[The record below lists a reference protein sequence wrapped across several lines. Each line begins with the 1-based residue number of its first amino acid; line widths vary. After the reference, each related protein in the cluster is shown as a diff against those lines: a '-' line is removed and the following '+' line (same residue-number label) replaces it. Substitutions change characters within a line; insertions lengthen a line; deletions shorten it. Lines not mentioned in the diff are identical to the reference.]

1 MGTTRRVTRQRDT
14 DAMAHSVAADPQ
26 DKHRRTNTNRQSASG
41 IYSMNDKELIALFRF
56 GERIGYGN
64 WGQVFEAVPSD
75 TDSGIGADS
84 AIRSGLASGGRVA
97 IKMVER
103 ATNPAAAHC
112 IRALWG
118 EMKIIRGLRHE
129 QHPSIIHFEAFLI
142 TPSYAAVV
150 MPLHRSPMPLPLPFN
165 TALRYFRQL
174 ASAVAYL
181 HERGI
186 THNDIKPA
194 NVVISYSDVPVL
206 VDFGFAQHHK
216 ADDAKRFLST
226 ASWGTPEYLDPLRV
240 MGQPHDERKSD
251 VWSLGVTMYEALVGR
266 TPFEISEDEVFET
279 QEELDEYLSRSRS
292 GKWYGEYHIGDD
304 HLERI
309 LQHMLYPDPAY
320 RLPAVEIYTAI
331 SNIIEQYDKSSI
343 ATPSFARSDSFDLE
357 FSVTERS
364 AQRVERERAAEKDKH
379 TERRLKT
386 AQSEV
391 LRRSALGDR
400 KQMASASVLRPAKQL
415 RSRSPDENVFV
426 EAPPVPAP
434 ATKLRPRWRDELKR
448 DDRKAPRVVSS
459 EARPLRP
466 NTAASAYKAATPSP
480 PKKMQ
485 TRDEALAATLRSL
498 QANSRQGSPV
508 NTPSPRRERERE
520 RPSSA
525 AADYA
530 RAYRERPRP
539 VDSPHRVMDGSPR
552 RVESMRERPASR
564 LTRLADV
571 AECEVLAS
579 SAYPL
584 TPELNRGP
592 TTPKIQISPSR
603 TAPRL
608 DVDIAPA
615 TFSPLRPTE
624 PLVSKYRG
632 PPATSSPNRKAK
644 QSTAPSELAPA
655 GNALHDL
662 ERLAEWAKRVE
673 LYVEQAKR
681 AMAEG
686 RPVPTMTLPDLE
698 ALAGAHATHSM
709 IQAPVRRESLQQKTE
724 VRVETR
730 RLEPTREALEVP
742 MSSLSSRST
751 ASTTL
756 QTPHATVT
764 TLPQPK
770 EKEHKSS
777 LSKAASQTLKRHP
790 VSQVFR
796 RWGGDRGVLSPE
808 RPRIAVRK
816 SEPHLDR
823 RPIPSFQQ
831 QEVLETEGEPE
842 RFTPS
847 RMGKPASSMSLREAV
862 KAGLGMDRDKT
873 IPRRFGTSP
882 NAEGRKSKESTKKEE
897 KNERRLSLFKL
908 FKGKK

>member
-1 MGTTRRVTRQRDT
+1 MGDNTRVARERDVGT
-14 DAMAHSVAADPQ
+14 VAHSVTVDPEG
-26 DKHRRTNTNRQSASG
+26 KHQRPNTNRQSTAG
-41 IYSMNDKELIALFRF
+41 IYSMSDEELIALFHFSR
-56 GERIGYGN
+56 RIGHGN
-64 WGQVFEAVPSD
+64 WGQVFEALPLVH
-75 TDSGIGADS
+75 SGIGADS
-84 AIRSGLASGGRVA
+84 ALRSGLATGGRVA
-97 IKMVER
+97 IKLVER

-129 QHPSIIHFEAFLI
+129 QHPSVIRFEAFLI

-150 MPLHRSPMPLPLPFN
+150 MPLHRCPMPLPLPFN
-165 TALRYFRQL
+165 TALTYFRQL

-194 NVVISYSDVPVL
+194 NIVISYSDVPIL

-216 ADDAKRFLST
+216 AGDAKRFLST

-251 VWSLGVTMYEALVGR
+251 VWSLGVTMYEAMVGR

-279 QEELDEYLSRSRS
+279 QEELNEYLHRSRS
-292 GKWYGEYHIGDD
+292 GKWYGEYHIGNE

-309 LQHMLYPDPAY
+309 LHHMLYPDPAY
-320 RLPAVEIYTAI
+320 RLPAVEIYTAV

-343 ATPSFARSDSFDLE
+343 ATPSFVRSDSFDLE
-357 FSVTERS
+357 FSLNERS
-364 AQRVERERAAEKDKH
+364 APRAEQVRAAEKEKE
-379 TERRLKT
+379 TGRRLKG
-386 AQSEV
+386 AQNDV

-400 KQMASASVLRPAKQL
+400 KQTASASVLRPAKQL
-415 RSRSPDENVFV
+415 RTRTPDENVFV

-434 ATKLRPRWRDELKR
+434 PVKLRPRSRDELKR
-448 DDRKAPRVVSS
+448 EDRKPPRVVSS
-459 EARPLRP
+459 EVRPLRP
-466 NTAASAYKAATPSP
+466 NTATGVYKLGTPSP
-480 PKKMQ
+480 PKKVPQ
-485 TRDEALAATLRSL
+485 TREEALASTLRSL

-508 NTPSPRRERERE
+508 NTHTPRRERE

-539 VDSPHRVMDGSPR
+539 ADLPRRVLDGSPR
-552 RVESMRERPASR
+552 RVESLRERPVSR
-564 LTRLADV
+564 ITKLANV
-571 AECEVLAS
+571 SECEVLAS
-579 SAYPL
+579 
-584 TPELNRGP
+584 TP
-592 TTPKIQISPSR
+592 TKPKIQVSPAR
-603 TAPRL
+603 AAPRL
-608 DVDIAPA
+608 DVDIVTSAL
-615 TFSPLRPTE
+615 SPFCPTE

-632 PPATSSPNRKAK
+632 PLVTTSPNRKAK

-655 GNALHDL
+655 DNALHDL

-673 LYVEQAKR
+673 LYVEEAKR

-698 ALAGAHATHSM
+698 SLAGAQANQVVT
-709 IQAPVRRESLQQKTE
+709 QAPAGQERLHKSEAHVEQRE
-724 VRVETR
+724 
-730 RLEPTREALEVP
+730 REHARDALGMP
-742 MSSLSSRST
+742 MLSLSSRST

-756 QTPHATVT
+756 QTPHATVAS
-764 TLPQPK
+764 LPQPK
-770 EKEHKSS
+770 EKENKKS

-796 RWGGDRGVLSPE
+796 RWGGDRGAMQPE
-808 RPRIAVRK
+808 RPRISARK
-816 SEPHLDR
+816 SESYLDR
-823 RPIPSFQQ
+823 RRTPSIQD
-831 QEVLETEGEPE
+831 QEVLESEVEPE
-842 RFTPS
+842 RITPS
-847 RMGKPASSMSLREAV
+847 RMGKPASSMSLRDAV
-862 KAGLGMDRDKT
+862 KAGLGMDRDKDKAVYKT
-873 IPRRFGTSP
+873 VPGRFGASP
-882 NAEGRKSKESTKKEE
+882 YAEGRMSSKKEE
-897 KNERRLSLFKL
+897 KKEERKERRMSLFKL